1 MASSARAADLV
12 SPVSPEESL
21 GFFQLDEGLE
31 IQLIAAEPE
40 VIDPVAIRFDED
52 GRLWVVEMRDY
63 PNGPAEG
70 KGPQSQIRLL
80 SDTDRDGRYETSRVF
95 ADKLLFANGIQP
107 WQGGLI
113 VTLAGEVAYLK
124 DTDGD
129 GRADVYETWYRG
141 FTEGNPQLRANHPRF
156 GLDNRVSIANGLMGG
171 VVENLRQA
179 GAKPVEISGRD
190 FRFEPRAGACEAIS
204 GNGQFGNTSDEFG
217 RRFVCSNRQPLDH
230 VVLENRYLERNPL
243 AGIPAVLQ
251 PVVAA
256 GEQSHVYPLT
266 RAWTTSN
273 LHAGQFT
280 AACGIEIDR
289 GSALGPGYRRC
300 SFTCEPT
307 GSLVH
312 RERLSPNGASFKA
325 EPATPGRE
333 FLASRDSWFRPVN
346 LEWGPDGALYVVD
359 MYRAVIEHP
368 QYMPEELQHRP
379 DQRLGEDR
387 GRLYRIVPK
396 GFKTHTPASLST
408 AKVSELVE
416 LLAHEHAWQRE
427 TAGRLLYERQDK
439 AAVEPLIGLVRG
451 EVSSTSKVAALAAL
465 SGLDGL
471 SVDVLSTA
479 LEDPDAR
486 VRESAMVK
494 AEKQLNSDATLL
506 HKVVVQAADADDRLR
521 FQVALS
527 LGGDS
532 PEECEALARI
542 CLSRADDAWTRAA
555 VTLAHPDAVM
565 PIIQKMTFPDK
576 LLGLNADNP
585 KVVAVR
591 KLAEI
596 AGARRNPADFATSGL
611 RFSPTEQL
619 TCASLAMFCGLAD
632 GCSRRGQPFL
642 GFVANLPDAE
652 RWAQGMNSAFEQC
665 SLMAQDDSVAEC
677 DRRLALEL
685 LAHSR
690 NSEASK
696 ACFEVLRS
704 SDSQSLRAQAAR
716 SLADHPRGELA
727 QELLESYSDQ
737 TPAVREALLEALCS
751 QPTSATALVEAVRA
765 GIVSRAELGSNVV
778 ARLKQHRDE
787 TVRSLA
793 AEVLVT
799 AVPAER
805 QSVLADYQQA
815 LTLTPDVRT
824 GKSLFRQHC
833 ATCHHIGDVGVD
845 VAPDIS
851 DSRVKTAA
859 QLLTD
864 ILNPNQAI
872 DNNYVSYTV
881 VMSDG
886 NVHAGLIAAETSSSV
901 TLRQPENKTLTLLRA
916 DIESLRSSG
925 VSLMPE
931 GFEKHLSHQ
940 QLADLIGFV
949 KNWRYLEERIPGT
962 LGASDDK

>member
-1 MASSARAADLV
+1 M
-12 SPVSPEESL
+12 

-80 SDTDRDGRYETSRVF
+80 SDTDRDGRYETSQVF
-95 ADKLLFANGIQP
+95 ADNLLFANGVQP

-129 GRADVYETWYRG
+129 GRADLHETWYRG

-179 GAKPVEISGRD
+179 NEKPVEISGRD
-190 FRFEPRAGACEAIS
+190 FRFEPREGACEAIS

-289 GSALGPGYRRC
+289 GSALGPGYRGC

-387 GRLYRIVPK
+387 GRIYRIVPK
-396 GFKTHTPASLST
+396 GFKAQSAATLST
-408 AKVSELVE
+408 ATTPELVAR
-416 LLAHEHAWQRE
+416 LKQEHAWQRE
-427 TAGRLLYERQDK
+427 TAARLLYERGDK
-439 AAVEPLIGLVRG
+439 AAIEPLAGVLRAD
-451 EVSSTSKVAALAAL
+451 VSPASKVAALAAI
-465 SGLDGL
+465 SGLDEL
-471 SVDVLSTA
+471 SVEVLSTA
-479 LEDPDAR
+479 LDDCSAR
-486 VRESAMVK
+486 VREYAVLLSEGFRQADDGLREKVIAL
-494 AEKQLNSDATLL
+494 AED
-506 HKVVVQAADADDRLR
+506 ADARLR

-527 LGGDS
+527 LDGES
-532 PEECEALARI
+532 TEVAESLARI
-542 CLSRADDAWTRAA
+542 CLRDASDLWTRAA
-555 VTLAHPDAVM
+555 VSLADPGAMHLVIHQMLLAD
-565 PIIQKMTFPDK
+565 D
-576 LLGLNADNP
+576 LLGRHANDAD
-585 KVVAVR
+585 VIAIR
-591 KLAEI
+591 QLAEVV
-596 AGARRNPADFATSGL
+596 GARRDLADFRRGL
-611 RFSPTEQL
+611 GPQPSEQL
-619 TCASLAMFCGLAD
+619 TVASLAVVCGVAD
-632 GCSRRGQPFL
+632 GCASRGQPILDFL
-642 GFVANLPDAE
+642 ETPPEAGSAKQLLSF
-652 RWAQGMNSAFEQC
+652 AFEQC
-665 SLMAQDDSVAEC
+665 SLMAGDDSLLEA
-677 DRRLALEL
+677 DRQLALEM
-685 LAHSR
+685 LAHAR
-690 NSEASK
+690 DPNSKK
-696 ACFEVLRS
+696 ACLAVLRS
-704 SDSQSLRAQAAR
+704 SGSQALRMQAAR
-716 SLADHPRGELA
+716 SLIGQSDDELPGDLLATYPEQTPSVRAAIRETLCWQPGAAAALLQAVEEKAIPRGELGVGV
-727 QELLESYSDQ
+727 ETRLL
-737 TPAVREALLEALCS
+737 
-751 QPTSATALVEAVRA
+751 
-765 GIVSRAELGSNVV
+765 
-778 ARLKQHRDE
+778 KHRDA
-787 TVRSLA
+787 TVRDLA
-793 AEVLVT
+793 SKVLTAEI
-799 AVPAER
+799 PAER
-805 QSVLADYQQA
+805 KSVLAEYQRA
-815 LTLTPDVRT
+815 LTLTPNVLA
-824 GKSLFRQHC
+824 GKALFRQHC

-851 DSRVKTAA
+851 DSRVKSAA

-872 DNNYVSYTV
+872 DNNYVSYVV

-962 LGASDDK
+962 LGASGDK